1 MAGRMTRA
9 ASLALLAGA
18 AIAGPAA
25 AQLPKPMTETELKAA
40 GARQVTADEL
50 RRMLTGNTSYVVLLK
65 NFGPGKT
72 GGVIANYYRD
82 ARARAEV
89 SQRAEGRIEL
99 VARGQQ
105 PVPGRERR
113 PCRQSLLERVGS
125 RGHALSVPPA
135 RRRLPDV
142 VPQHAGQSGRSLG

>member
-9 ASLALLAGA
+9 ALLALFAGA

-82 ARARAEV
+82 ARTRVQKFPNGPKVE
-89 SQRAEGRIEL
+89 SNWWLEGNSRCVEE
-99 VARGQQ
+99 RGPLAGNLCSNVWDLAGTLYLCPQ
-105 PVPGRERR
+105 P
-113 PCRQSLLERVGS
+113 
-125 RGHALSVPPA
+125 
-135 RRRLPDV
+135 
-142 VPQHAGQSGRSLG
+142 AGDCPMSFRNMQGNPEGL